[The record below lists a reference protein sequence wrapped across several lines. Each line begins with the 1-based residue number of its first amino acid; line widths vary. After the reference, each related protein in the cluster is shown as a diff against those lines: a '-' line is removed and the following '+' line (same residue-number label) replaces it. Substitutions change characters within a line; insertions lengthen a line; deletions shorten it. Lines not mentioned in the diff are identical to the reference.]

1 MDLVEFTYEQS
12 ELILWITKE
21 NLEIQSINKF
31 DNVAWISGNG
41 ILSTLCHKS
50 VFREF
55 LTDPEEFINKQVN
68 LNLS

>member
-31 DNVAWISGNG
+31 DNIGWIAGNG
-41 ILSTLCHKS
+41 ILPTLYHK
-50 VFREF
+50 
-55 LTDPEEFINKQVN
+55 
-68 LNLS
+68 